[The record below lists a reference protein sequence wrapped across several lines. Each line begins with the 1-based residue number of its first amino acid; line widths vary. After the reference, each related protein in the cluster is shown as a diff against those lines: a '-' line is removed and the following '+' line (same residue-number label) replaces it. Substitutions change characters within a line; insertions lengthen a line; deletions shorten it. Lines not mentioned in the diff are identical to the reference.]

1 MYYFERYQHALVA
14 YLQTVRT
21 TNAVECR
28 ISLLKLLYAV
38 WLLRDCGPILDFRF
52 HIIT

>member
-1 MYYFERYQHALVA
+1 MYYFERYQHSLVA

-28 ISLLKLLYAV
+28 ISLLKLLYDETSENV
-38 WLLRDCGPILDFRF
+38 ERV
-52 HIIT
+52 